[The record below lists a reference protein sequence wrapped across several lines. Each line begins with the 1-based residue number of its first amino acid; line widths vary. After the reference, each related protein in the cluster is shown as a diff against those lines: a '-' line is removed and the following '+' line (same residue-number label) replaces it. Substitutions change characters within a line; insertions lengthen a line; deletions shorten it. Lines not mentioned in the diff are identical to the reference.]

1 MEQKEQRDKQKQVPR
16 QVPPN
21 PFSDGMCV
29 VVDKPYGRTS
39 FDVVYRFRNMLSRK
53 LGVKRMKV
61 GHAGTLDPLA
71 TGVVVLCTGRYTKR
85 IEEIQKGEKE
95 YYATLKL
102 GETTPSYDL
111 EKEVDATYPTG
122 HITRAAVERVLSTFV
137 GEIDQVPPIFSAVK
151 VEGKRSYHLARQ
163 GKEVELRAK
172 PIWIREIELLEYDMP
187 FIRLRISC
195 GKGTYI
201 RALARDI
208 GEALDSGAHLTE
220 LKRTRVGEWGIEE
233 AIEVEGFEAFI
244 DGHLAR
250 YGNQLGEVSKEES
263 SKE

>member
-1 MEQKEQRDKQKQVPR
+1 MENKVGEDLKQRKEDR
-16 QVPPN
+16 QVGRASIPPN
-21 PFSDGMCV
+21 PFSEGMCV

-53 LGVKRMKV
+53 LGVRRMKV

-71 TGVVVLCTGRYTKR
+71 TGVVVLCTGKYTKR
-85 IEEIQKGEKE
+85 IEEIQRGEKE

-111 EKEVDATYPTG
+111 EKEVDAIFPIE
-122 HITRAAVERVLSTFV
+122 HITRERVLQVLASFV

-151 VEGKRSYHLARQ
+151 VEGTRSYHLARQ
-163 GKEVELRAK
+163 GEEVQLAPKR
-172 PIWIREIELLEYDMP
+172 IQIREIELVGYDMP
-187 FIRLRISC
+187 YLRLRISC

-208 GEALDSGAHLTE
+208 GRALDSGAHLTE
-220 LKRTRVGEWGIEE
+220 LRRTRVGEWRVEDAIGVEE
-233 AIEVEGFEAFI
+233 FEEFI
-244 DGHLAR
+244 DQHLSR
-250 YGNQLGEVSKEES
+250 IME
-263 SKE
+263 